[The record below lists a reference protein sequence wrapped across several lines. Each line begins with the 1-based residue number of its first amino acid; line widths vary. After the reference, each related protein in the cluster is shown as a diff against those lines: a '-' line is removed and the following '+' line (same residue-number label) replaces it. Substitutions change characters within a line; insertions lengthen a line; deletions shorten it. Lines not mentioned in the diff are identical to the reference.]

1 MSNRTRSW
9 SIHGR
14 PEITTRYEILGRVGS
29 GSYADVYRGRR
40 LSDDLT
46 VALKE
51 IHDQQSAIR
60 EIEALRS
67 LQGTPNVID
76 MLEYFYDEDFEEDAV
91 VVLDFLPS
99 DLEVVISDVKRRGGT
114 ITPAEAKRWMLQVL
128 ICAYLVSCEGCKL
141 LHVGSVD
148 KGPNLAKISY

>member
-14 PEITTRYEILGRVGS
+14 PEITSRYEILGRVGS

-40 LSDDLT
+40 LSDSLI

-67 LQGTPNVID
+67 LHGAPNVIE
-76 MLEYFYDEDFEEDAV
+76 MLEYFYDDDFEDDAV
-91 VVLDFLPS
+91 VVLEFLPS
-99 DLEVVISDVKRRGGT
+99 DLEAVISNVKRRGSA
-114 ITPAEAKRWMLQVL
+114 ITPGEAKSWMLQVW
-128 ICAYLVSCEGCKL
+128 ICTFLSYSCNCCIL
-141 LHVGSVD
+141 LGVTC
-148 KGPNLAKISY
+148 